1 MRVNVIAEVTIVVTF
16 FIRGYQR
23 GMITVL
29 LYLSDL
35 RSSLRESCKSE
46 NMMNDESTDSLNLM
60 VD

>member
-46 NMMNDESTDSLNLM
+46 NMMK
-60 VD
+60 VQIH